1 MILSPGGIIE
11 LFGHLLKKNQCLGLI
26 PDQLKPALVV
36 GPRWDSAFAFR
47 GLPVELTSAGLQT
60 TDPEGIFSWILKWAC
75 MEDVRV

>member
-11 LFGHLLKKNQCLGLI
+11 LFGHLLKKS
-26 PDQLKPALVV
+26 VSWSH
-36 GPRWDSAFAFR
+36 PRPIKAGSYGRTQVDSAFAFR
-47 GLPVELTSAGLQT
+47 GLPIELTSARLQT